1 MEKENLPNIKVVI
14 PAFNEEASIGKV
26 VYDIP
31 KDWVTEIIV
40 VSNNSSDQTEVNA
53 EKAGATVLVENRKGY
68 GWACLKGIAHAVK
81 GKAEIIIFLDGDYSD
96 YPQQLPEVVS
106 PILNHG
112 MDLVIGSRA
121 LGEREPKSMTIP
133 QVFGNWLA
141 TRLMRIFYGIKF
153 TDLGPFRAIKTS
165 ALEKLKMQDKTYG
178 WTIEM
183 QIKAAQHKLKC
194 TEVPVNYKNRIGT
207 SKVSGTVKGTI
218 MAGYK
223 IIFAIFK
230 YKFNK

>member
-26 VYDIP
+26 VDDIP

-40 VSNNSSDQTEVNA
+40 VSNNSSDQTEINA
-53 EKAGATVLVENRKGY
+53 KKAGATVLVENRKGY
-68 GWACLKGIAHAVK
+68 GWACLKGINHAIK
-81 GKAEIIIFLDGDYSD
+81 GKAEIIVFLDGDYSD

-106 PILNHG
+106 PILNDG

-153 TDLGPFRAIKTS
+153 TDLGPFRAIKTN

-194 TEVPVNYKNRIGT
+194 TEVSVNYKNRIGT